1 MNASEDEPP
10 AFSHSSS
17 SPLQLSVPDRLVEPV
32 VVVSPELDEDDE
44 DDELEDEDDER
55 EDELDDDEDAD
66 EDDDSS
72 LSVVVVDEVVLAACL
87 GAYSDAGSV

>member
-10 AFSHSSS
+10 AFSHSCS

-32 VVVSPELDEDDE
+32 VVVPPESDE
-44 DDELEDEDDER
+44 DDELEDEDDEE
-55 EDELDDDEDAD
+55 EDELDEDEDED
-66 EDDDSS
+66 EDEDSS

-87 GAYSDAGSV
+87 GVYSDAGSV